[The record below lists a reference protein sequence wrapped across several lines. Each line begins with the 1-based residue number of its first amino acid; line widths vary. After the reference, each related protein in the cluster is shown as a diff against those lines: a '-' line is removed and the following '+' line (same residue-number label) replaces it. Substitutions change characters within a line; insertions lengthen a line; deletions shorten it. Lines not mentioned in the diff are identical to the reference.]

1 MHPSSFSE
9 SDPSLRLPSLPIHT
23 YIHDPDNGGYYIEC
37 KDYYCDKSFVAEGN
51 CDAAKYRDK
60 EPFGFGPYDMRLD
73 AQCFAASNPN
83 PAGGSTSAGQL
94 AGPTG
99 VFCAR

>member
-1 MHPSSFSE
+1 M
-9 SDPSLRLPSLPIHT
+9 RA
-23 YIHDPDNGGYYIEC
+23 YADNGGYYVEC
-37 KDYYCDKSFVAEGN
+37 KADQCEKSYVEKGN
-51 CDAAKYRDK
+51 CDAANYGNK
-60 EPFGFGPYDMRLD
+60 EPFGFGPYDMRFD

-83 PAGGSTSAGQL
+83 PAGGSASAGQL